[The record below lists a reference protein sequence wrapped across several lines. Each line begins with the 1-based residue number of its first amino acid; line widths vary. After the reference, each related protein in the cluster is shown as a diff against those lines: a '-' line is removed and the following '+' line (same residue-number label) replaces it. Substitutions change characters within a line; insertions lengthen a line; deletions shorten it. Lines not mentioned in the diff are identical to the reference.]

1 MGDGLY
7 GRTLPQPTEL
17 DGPYWDGLRRY
28 ELLIQ
33 RCTDCQ
39 SYLWYPTEVCS
50 RCQSFSMQWTPVA
63 PTGEIYSFTT
73 QYQRTG
79 SKFDEDIPYTS
90 VIVQLAE
97 ASEVTMGGLLVEADP
112 DQVRVGL
119 PVVGVFVDATPEI
132 TLLQFRPQT

>member
-1 MGDGLY
+1 
-7 GRTLPQPTEL
+7 
-17 DGPYWDGLRRY
+17 
-28 ELLIQ
+28 
-33 RCTDCQ
+33 
-39 SYLWYPTEVCS
+39 
-50 RCQSFSMQWTPVA
+50 MQWTPVA

-119 PVVGVFVDATPEI
+119 PVVGVFVDPTPEI